1 MCPGAGGR
9 QLWAAAAVLGVDVGA
24 AGPGWWAQGESLG
37 SGIKLGGMELLPLVS
52 LCFGTD

>member
-9 QLWAAAAVLGVDVGA
+9 QLWAAAAVLGVGAGA
-24 AGPGWWAQGESLG
+24 AGPGWWAQGGSLG